1 MKVVV
6 TGGTGF
12 IGRRVVETLLE
23 RGDGVTV
30 ITRDASKLPSTFH
43 GLVET
48 QSWEELDF
56 SGQDAVVHLAGEN
69 ILAHRWSDE
78 HKKRLM
84 DSRVETT
91 QKIVAAIEQAS
102 PRPAVFACASAIGAY
117 GSRGN
122 EDLDETSA
130 LGEGFLAEVAQAW
143 ETEASKAEGLGVR
156 CAQIRIGVVL
166 GDDGGALERMIP
178 PFRSYI
184 GGTIGGGKQWVSWIH
199 VRDVARLIAFV
210 LDEEQAKGPIN
221 AVADQPVQ
229 MKQLCKALGKAL
241 SRPSWLPV
249 PGFVLSMLLGEGAQ
263 VIRNSI
269 KVHPKRAKELGFDY
283 EFATLDAALEECVTE
298 VIVP

>member
-1 MKVVV
+1 
-6 TGGTGF
+6 
-12 IGRRVVETLLE
+12 
-23 RGDGVTV
+23 
-30 ITRDASKLPSTFH
+30 
-43 GLVET
+43 
-48 QSWEELDF
+48 
-56 SGQDAVVHLAGEN
+56 
-69 ILAHRWSDE
+69 
-78 HKKRLM
+78 
-84 DSRVETT
+84 
-91 QKIVAAIEQAS
+91 
-102 PRPAVFACASAIGAY
+102 
-117 GSRGN
+117 
-122 EDLDETSA
+122 
-130 LGEGFLAEVAQAW
+130 
-143 ETEASKAEGLGVR
+143 
-156 CAQIRIGVVL
+156 
-166 GDDGGALERMIP
+166 MIP